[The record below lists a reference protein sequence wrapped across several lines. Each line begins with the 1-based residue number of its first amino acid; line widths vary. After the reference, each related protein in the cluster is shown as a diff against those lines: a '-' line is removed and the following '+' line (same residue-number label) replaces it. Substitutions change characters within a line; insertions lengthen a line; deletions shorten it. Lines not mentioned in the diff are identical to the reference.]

1 MPTWHDIADQLTPTQ
16 VGHLEWLEGNPL
28 GGVLARPEQHLML
41 ARGWA
46 SYNIAQSFHADV
58 SRPDDA
64 VELGPWIKQKDRERC
79 RSFRSVT
86 GIGGLDI
93 AVEISGSQY
102 TDGSIDGQMSLL
114 GNLTQLDAAGAQNVA
129 AALLEAADRIEGS

>member
-1 MPTWHDIADQLTPTQ
+1 MTTWHDIADQLTPTQ
-16 VGHLEWLEGNPL
+16 VGHLEWLEGDPL
-28 GGVLARPEQHLML
+28 GSILARPEQHLML

-58 SRPDDA
+58 PPPDDA
-64 VELGPWIKQKDRERC
+64 VELGPWIKQNDRERC

-102 TDGSIDGQMSLL
+102 TDGRIDGRVSLS
-114 GNLTQLDAAGAQNVA
+114 GNLTQLDAAGARHVA
-129 AALLEAADRIEGS
+129 AALVAAADRVEAS